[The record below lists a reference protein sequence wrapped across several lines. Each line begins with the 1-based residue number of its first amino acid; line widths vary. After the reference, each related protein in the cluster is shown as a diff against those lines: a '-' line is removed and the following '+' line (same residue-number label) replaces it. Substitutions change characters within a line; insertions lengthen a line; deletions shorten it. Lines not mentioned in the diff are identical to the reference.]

1 MKRILAALFIALCV
15 PAVAG
20 ALGAV
25 TVGPNMDYVSF
36 TQAVYETYD
45 SGRDIIV
52 YPGLYDIREEYEDF
66 FGITEINDSME
77 LGHDFQYGVRL
88 KDRKITFL
96 PGAKLTCTWDLPKDY
111 SARFSP
117 LYITTN
123 VTLEG
128 LDLYAEGTEYAIHD
142 DVWRTDIP
150 YINRYENCRVIGR
163 LLFGA
168 NCLGGGVAKNARII
182 INNCYFDNGV
192 EDSVTV
198 RYHNT
203 DYEYG
208 QSDIWVSNTY
218 FNGIF
223 AATRFGTTSQLNV
236 YVSNCRAKDIIVKD
250 EIDNSYD
257 NVHLISW

>member
-1 MKRILAALFIALCV
+1 MKKFLLCFIGVLLLLPAAFAESI
-15 PAVAG
+15 
-20 ALGAV
+20 
-25 TVGPNMDYVSF
+25 TVGPGKDFTSF
-36 TQAVYETYD
+36 TRAVYETYD

-52 YPGLYDIREEYEDF
+52 YPGTYDIRKEYESLF
-66 FGITEINDSME
+66 RISTINDNMY
-77 LGHDFQYGVRL
+77 LGHEFQFGVRL
-88 KDRKITFL
+88 YNRKITFL

-117 LYITTN
+117 LYVTTN

-182 INNCYFDNGV
+182 IDNCYFDNGV

-236 YVSNCRAKDIIVKD
+236 YVSNCHAKDIIVKD
-250 EIDNSYD
+250 EIDNPYD